1 MERRSMKPLLVVVVG
16 VLVVQVLL
24 FSGYFAVSAVVER
37 RNVARVWLVS
47 ARTSLVALF
56 LFMFVRTAC
65 HECLTFPSVAVCE
78 RRNDAVDTQIES

>member
-1 MERRSMKPLLVVVVG
+1 MKPLLVVG
-16 VLVVQVLL
+16 SRGARRPSAPVLGLL
-24 FSGYFAVSAVVER
+24 PVSAVVER

-47 ARTSLVALF
+47 AGTSLVALF

>member
-1 MERRSMKPLLVVVVG
+1 MKPLLVVVVG
-16 VLVVQVLL
+16 VLGVQVLL
-24 FSGYFAVSAVVER
+24 FSGYFAVSAVVDR

-47 ARTSLVALF
+47 AGTSLVALF

-65 HECLTFPSVAVCE
+65 HQCLTFPSVAVCE

>member
-1 MERRSMKPLLVVVVG
+1 MKPLLVVVVG

-24 FSGYFAVSAVVER
+24 FSGYFAVSAVVDR

-47 ARTSLVALF
+47 AGTSLVALF

-65 HECLTFPSVAVCE
+65 HQCLTFPSVAVCE

>member
-24 FSGYFAVSAVVER
+24 FSGYFAVSAVVDR

-47 ARTSLVALF
+47 VGTSLVALF

>member
-1 MERRSMKPLLVVVVG
+1 MLVVVVG

-24 FSGYFAVSAVVER
+24 FSGYFAVSAVVDR

-47 ARTSLVALF
+47 AGTSLVALF

-65 HECLTFPSVAVCE
+65 HQCLTFPSVAVCE

>member
-24 FSGYFAVSAVVER
+24 FSGYFAVSAVVDR

-47 ARTSLVALF
+47 AGTSLVALF

-65 HECLTFPSVAVCE
+65 HQCLTFPSVAVCE